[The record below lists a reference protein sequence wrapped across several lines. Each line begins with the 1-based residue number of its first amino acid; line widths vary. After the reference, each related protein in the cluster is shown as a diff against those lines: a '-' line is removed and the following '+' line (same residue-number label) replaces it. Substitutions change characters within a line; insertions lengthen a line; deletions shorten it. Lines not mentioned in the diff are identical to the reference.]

1 MTGRYQRAVDLLEL
15 ITLLQ
20 AGPSGFSIQQI
31 ADHFEVSRRTA
42 ERMLSAL
49 QSRFPELQPEL
60 RRGRKYWKFVPSGR
74 TLADWNGETLLADTS
89 SSGDADARPLRR
101 TRWLAQSAQPRDA
114 LAGTMA
120 EALRAPVSTIGLL
133 ARSAID
139 QSGAN
144 AEEALERI
152 AALAERMNQM
162 IERTLRLVRSEPLK
176 IEPTST
182 QRLLECVHD
191 EIRAAVAA
199 NAIEVELEVS
209 PDLPSLRV
217 DRSVLASAIVDLAQN
232 AIDAMPDGGRLVLAA
247 ELSDDGQA
255 VCISVDDTG
264 TGIPSGDE
272 EWIFEPFY
280 TTRDEGSGLGLAMV
294 RQIASE
300 FGGSVRAIARGGTG
314 ASFRLEIPVAP
325 AATPSHD

>member
-20 AGPSGFSIQQI
+20 AGPIGFSIQQI

-49 QSRFPELQPEL
+49 QRRFPELQHEL
-60 RRGRKYWKFVPSGR
+60 RKGRKYWKFVPSGQ
-74 TLADWNGETLLADTS
+74 TLSEWNGETLLSDTS
-89 SSGDADARPLRR
+89 ATGDSGARPLQR

-120 EALRAPVSTIGLL
+120 EALRAPVSTIGLV
-133 ARSAID
+133 ARSAMD
-139 QSGAN
+139 QPGAD
-144 AEEALERI
+144 AQEALARI
-152 AALAERMNQM
+152 VALAERMNQT
-162 IERTLRLVRSEPLK
+162 IERTLTLVRSEPLK

-191 EIRAAVAA
+191 EIRASAQARAVE
-199 NAIEVELEVS
+199 IEFEVS
-209 PDLPSLRV
+209 PDLPPLRI

-232 AIDAMPDGGRLVLAA
+232 AIDAMPDGGRLVVAA
-247 ELSDDGQA
+247 ELAPDGQA
-255 VCISVDDTG
+255 VCISLDDTG
-264 TGIPSGDE
+264 PGVPVGDE

-280 TTRDEGSGLGLAMV
+280 TTKDEGTGLGLAMA
-294 RQIASE
+294 RQAAAE
-300 FGGSVRAIARGGTG
+300 HGGKVRALAHSGPG
-314 ASFRLEIPVAP
+314 ASFRFEVPVATAESP
-325 AATPSHD
+325 ADS